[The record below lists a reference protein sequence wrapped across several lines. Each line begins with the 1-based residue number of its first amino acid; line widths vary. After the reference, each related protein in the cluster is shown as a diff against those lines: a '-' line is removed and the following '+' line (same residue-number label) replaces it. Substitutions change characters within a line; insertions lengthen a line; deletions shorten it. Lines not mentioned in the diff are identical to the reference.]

1 MAGQEKR
8 QVRSIGWRPGIDVW
22 LLLCST
28 RGMPG
33 HNEVRSRRVR
43 HYVPAQMESQ
53 LQGARMDLLA
63 LFRSLD
69 RIPLPAHEIPQPI
82 LEELFELD
90 GDYAEALAILDE
102 PAIGFDIQAMLRDT
116 QDSRPPDIPPFLNV
130 RLGGPIGLARLSRSR
145 ECEGRGGFILDYEA
159 KSQVRAGVESAR
171 GVHRVAQGT

>member
-69 RIPLPAHEIPQPI
+69 RIPLPEHEIPQPT

-116 QDSRPPDIPPFLNV
+116 QESLAALTPTQ
-130 RLGGPIGLARLSRSR
+130 ARLLEALPSRALAPL
-145 ECEGRGGFILDYEA
+145 EHGFIRIRPTMTLQDAYHSIPGMDPALDEDEFEA
-159 KSQVRAGVESAR
+159 
-171 GVHRVAQGT
+171 